1 MRLLPSQYAKEH
13 LCRVKNGC
21 AVRDPPVT
29 VRYLF
34 QWRPAFLL
42 SAPTAFSE
50 RKTMNDIIR
59 LPFMMFVIV
68 TEW

>member
-1 MRLLPSQYAKEH
+1 MRLLASQYAKEH

-34 QWRPAFLL
+34 QWRPVSLL
-42 SAPTAFSE
+42 STPTAFSE
-50 RKTMNDIIR
+50 QKTVNDIIR
-59 LPFMMFVIV
+59 LPFMMLIIV
-68 TEW
+68 TE